1 MPDINPLTPIPDNNY
16 YDQGTYFLVTI
27 SPSTWAALGIG
38 LSLALSVVGSAWGIW
53 VTASSLMGAAV
64 KEPRIRSKNI
74 ISIIFCEAVAIY
86 EFKTTR
92 TQQQEHNNNNNNN
105 NSIDRDDSK
114 GKIDKF
120 LNIWDPASDYMAGYM
135 MFGAGITV
143 GLCNV
148 FSGVCVGIAG
158 SGCALG
164 DAQNPSLFV
173 KMLIIEI
180 FAGAL
185 GLYAVIVGILMTTN
199 ALGVTQ
205 QPALKP

>member
-1 MPDINPLTPIPDNNY
+1 MSSLIPIPDNNY

-27 SPSTWAALGIG
+27 APSTWAALGIG

-86 EFKTTR
+86 GIILAIIL
-92 TQQQEHNNNNNNN
+92 N
-105 NSIDRDDSK
+105 

-135 MFGAGITV
+135 MFGAGVTV

-199 ALGVTQ
+199 ALGVTT
-205 QPALKP
+205 QPLTTPPTN